1 VSFNEAYFAASA
13 LAWIRGIEDFEAR
26 MPKDRARRL
35 HNDYL
40 FAFGFRPGRPDFSK
54 YLVDTALYKK

>member
-1 VSFNEAYFAASA
+1 MSFSEAYFAASA

-35 HNDYL
+35 FHEHL
-40 FAFGFRPGRPDFSK
+40 VAFGFRRSGSDFSK